1 MEQTTVVNINEPY
14 DIPIFRGTLFGN
26 PYEIGIDGTRSEV
39 IKRFKRWFTFLLK
52 DPVFKEEVMK
62 LKGKRLGCS
71 CKPKA
76 CHGDVIC
83 EYLNSIIDK
92 SHFLYILM
100 DDEDTH

>member
-62 LKGKRLGCS
+62 LKGKRLGCY
-71 CKPKA
+71 CHPEKEN
-76 CHGDVIC
+76 CHGKVIAN
-83 EYLNSIIDK
+83 YLNSIIDK
-92 SHFLYILM
+92 DHPFSFLL
-100 DDEDTH
+100 